1 MAPVPGDSTQT
12 PDWHVDAAR
21 GPSTPSLDHLVG
33 AGEQRRRHFEARR
46 LGGLEIDYQFV
57 LGRILHW
64 QISRSL
70 ALKDAV
76 DITSRAPVEVGI
88 VGPVGDQASVGDEGT
103 VRIYGGQLVPG
114 GKRDDQIAMNQD
126 RWARRH
132 NQSAGCSTRERRD
145 RALDLRGV
153 APRDLA

>member
-1 MAPVPGDSTQT
+1 MCAVSTS
-12 PDWHVDAAR
+12 R
-21 GPSTPSLDHLVG
+21 SFDHLVG
-33 AGEQRRRHFEARR
+33 AREQCLGHGEAER
-46 LGGLEIDYQFV
+46 LRGLEVNYQFV

-76 DITSRAPVEVGI
+76 DITSRAPVQVGI

-126 RWARRH
+126 RWAR
-132 NQSAGCSTRERRD
+132 
-145 RALDLRGV
+145 
-153 APRDLA
+153 

>member
-1 MAPVPGDSTQT
+1 MRAS
-12 PDWHVDAAR
+12 
-21 GPSTPSLDHLVG
+21 SFNHLVG
-33 AGEQRRRHFEARR
+33 AGEQRWRHFEVER
-46 LGGLEIDYQFV
+46 LGGLEVNYQFV

-64 QISRSL
+64 QIRRSL

-76 DITSRAPVEVGI
+76 DITSSAPVQVGI

-103 VRIYGGQLVPG
+103 VRIYGGQLVLG

-132 NQSAGCSTRERRD
+132 DQSAVGSMRERRD
-145 RALDLRGV
+145 
-153 APRDLA
+153 